1 MNYTGELQG
10 TYRVLEEIPDGMELA
25 YIRIK
30 WHGDAARNIVSKD
43 ITELG
48 EGWKRE
54 RNLTT
59 TDRRESNQETIYY
72 VNKNGKQAL
81 IELGEFTAGKI
92 VDDYSVD
99 VQVVCRVTDKN
110 VLLGGEQKT
119 FTNKVTLQNADG
131 TKNISTATATATIS
145 DKNLTKK
152 KNNLTNESNYTMSAP
167 NTSQRLTYTITANAR
182 GQQLLT
188 GDGEKL
194 TIVDKLGDNL
204 SLVGDSF
211 SAKNL
216 KDNSAVRITPKYN
229 PETKII
235 EIEIPDKTPV
245 EITYSA
251 TVNVVPDT
259 DKTVNVTNEVYWKS
273 YSSDGGATNTI
284 KNYSYTLNAGGSTE
298 STAHP
303 VLTIKKTDPDDVSNK
318 LTGVKFNIYECEL
331 VDESILHKDGV
342 DPLIGE
348 SIDGVYTVPNTALN
362 YNTIYEV
369 QETET
374 VEGYIRDTTPHYI
387 MCVKKEK
394 EWKVFRYCTSVYRLL
409 YKSEYVVEI

>member
-1 MNYTGELQG
+1 MQ
-10 TYRVLEEIPDGMELA
+10 
-25 YIRIK
+25 
-30 WHGDAARNIVSKD
+30 
-43 ITELG
+43 
-48 EGWKRE
+48 
-54 RNLTT
+54 
-59 TDRRESNQETIYY
+59 
-72 VNKNGKQAL
+72 
-81 IELGEFTAGKI
+81 
-92 VDDYSVD
+92 
-99 VQVVCRVTDKN
+99 
-110 VLLGGEQKT
+110 
-119 FTNKVTLQNADG
+119 
-131 TKNISTATATATIS
+131 
-145 DKNLTKK
+145 
-152 KNNLTNESNYTMSAP
+152 
-167 NTSQRLTYTITANAR
+167 
-182 GQQLLT
+182 
-188 GDGEKL
+188 
-194 TIVDKLGDNL
+194 
-204 SLVGDSF
+204 
-211 SAKNL
+211 KNL

-251 TVNVVPDT
+251 TVNVAPDT
-259 DKTVNVTNEVYWKS
+259 GKTVNVTNEVYWKS

-387 MCVKKEK
+387 MCVKKEN
-394 EWKVFRYCTSVYRLL
+394 R
-409 YKSEYVVEI
+409 

>member
-1 MNYTGELQG
+1 MKLLVTGNIGYITTEFIKEAFPECQILLLGELSLIHIQ
-10 TYRVLEEIPDGMELA
+10 MC
-25 YIRIK
+25 IR
-30 WHGDAARNIVSKD
+30 DS
-43 ITELG
+43 
-48 EGWKRE
+48 
-54 RNLTT
+54 
-59 TDRRESNQETIYY
+59 
-72 VNKNGKQAL
+72 
-81 IELGEFTAGKI
+81 
-92 VDDYSVD
+92 
-99 VQVVCRVTDKN
+99 
-110 VLLGGEQKT
+110 
-119 FTNKVTLQNADG
+119 
-131 TKNISTATATATIS
+131 
-145 DKNLTKK
+145 
-152 KNNLTNESNYTMSAP
+152 
-167 NTSQRLTYTITANAR
+167 AR

-331 VDESILHKDGV
+331 VDESIPVSYTHLD
-342 DPLIGE
+342 
-348 SIDGVYTVPNTALN
+348 VYKR
-362 YNTIYEV
+362 
-369 QETET
+369 Q
-374 VEGYIRDTTPHYI
+374 GRHH
-387 MCVKKEK
+387 
-394 EWKVFRYCTSVYRLL
+394 
-409 YKSEYVVEI
+409 